1 MNLHWTTTRFIALC
15 FNIVVRA
22 FVIAVSW
29 GCLLLIGVG
38 LNWLIDLSLRL
49 LGASETVENIL
60 SQIVLVYVLVLGVA
74 ATLTGTKD
82 VWSLTIAGLRNSS
95 TTAQSDEGEDH
106 HEVKQGNS
114 SG

>member
-1 MNLHWTTTRFIALC
+1 MNLHWSTARFIELC

-49 LGASETVENIL
+49 LGASEVVEKL
-60 SQIVLVYVLVLGVA
+60 LTQIVLVYVLVLGVA

-82 VWSLTIAGLRNSS
+82 VWSLTIAGLRSSS
-95 TTAQSDEGEDH
+95 TTAQDDEGENGY
-106 HEVKQGNS
+106 EAKQGNS
-114 SG
+114 SN

>member
-1 MNLHWTTTRFIALC
+1 MNLHSSTTRFIGLC

-22 FVIAVSW
+22 LVVAVSW

-38 LNWLIDLSLRL
+38 LNWLLDFSLRL
-49 LGASETVENIL
+49 LGASENVENIL

-82 VWSLTIAGLRNSS
+82 VWSLTIAGLRGSS
-95 TTAQSDEGEDH
+95 TTTQSDKEEDH
-106 HEVKQGNS
+106 HEAKQGNAS
-114 SG
+114 N